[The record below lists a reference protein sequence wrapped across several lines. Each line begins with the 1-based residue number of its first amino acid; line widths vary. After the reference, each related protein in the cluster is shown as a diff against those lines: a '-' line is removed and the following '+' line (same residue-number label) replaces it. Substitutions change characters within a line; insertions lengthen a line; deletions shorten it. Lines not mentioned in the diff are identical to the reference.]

1 MWPVSGIVAPVA
13 GSGVIL
19 NHPCDACRV
28 RWSGSARR
36 AVTELSESRPP
47 AALPPS
53 HLRRLRALV
62 VANARVLRLTA
73 VCSISLSEST
83 ARDPRVLA
91 RAGQIPLVRC
101 SRPCGECFRL
111 AAHCL
116 GGRCSQSA
124 AGVLPGSLV
133 C

>member
-1 MWPVSGIVAPVA
+1 MWPVSGVVAPVA
-13 GSGVIL
+13 GSGMIL
-19 NHPCDACRV
+19 DHPCDACRV
-28 RWSGSARR
+28 RWSVSARR
-36 AVTELSESRPP
+36 AVTELSESRQP

-53 HLRRLRALV
+53 RPRALA

-73 VCSISLSEST
+73 VCSTSLSEST

-91 RAGQIPLVRC
+91 RAGPIPRVRY
-101 SRPCGECFRL
+101 SRPCCECFRL

-124 AGVLPGSLV
+124 AGVLPGSLAF
-133 C
+133 